1 MQLRAKALTN
11 VCAAYEQV
19 DKIMRMQ
26 GFCRFR
32 SHAPIYRL
40 HMRDL
45 ASGQVYR
52 LSLPTRQM
60 KTRHE
65 TTLSLEQPTL
75 ESASHLRRHQR
86 NLAIP
91 NEVIMAAQEKLEE
104 IASYLK

>member
-52 LSLPTRQM
+52 LSLPT
-60 KTRHE
+60 
-65 TTLSLEQPTL
+65 
-75 ESASHLRRHQR
+75 
-86 NLAIP
+86 
-91 NEVIMAAQEKLEE
+91 
-104 IASYLK
+104 